1 MKNIRRSAIALFT
14 TVIMAVSGAA
24 AVPASAAGSSLPSG
38 TTTAY
43 TISDGR
49 VNTYTS
55 GGSYTGYIDG
65 KTDQCKIL
73 SFNSG
78 SGRVKVSYPTS
89 KGSKTAYTSLGNFIH
104 NTNFSRYYT
113 KTTSNV
119 AVYTKPNMSKKIGT
133 VYSSDN
139 TLVVS
144 TKSNLSQIIYPI
156 SGGYK
161 MGWIY
166 SSQLKSNNTNIGKT
180 YYVTTKA
187 GLILRS
193 KASTSSTALTTMPYG
208 SSITVYSISNG
219 WASCKY
225 GNKTGYCSASYISTS
240 KPNNNNTDT
249 GRVNLSKAL
258 YNNNGAYITCG
269 FDGYTSTSG
278 RHEGIDIKYKNG
290 APVYSLTDG
299 IVVRVANGYNGSK
312 GLSTIAIYNSST
324 NKTVIYLHSA
334 PVSGLKAGK
343 TIKKGQKIA
352 TEAWRGIS
360 SSSASHTH
368 VEVRNGKQGYASVS
382 VGDPVLNNFNPTA
395 FWNSMGYNIK

>member
-1 MKNIRRSAIALFT
+1 MKNIRRSAAALFT
-14 TVIMAVSGAA
+14 TLIMAVSGAA
-24 AVPASAAGSSLPSG
+24 ALPADAAGSSFPSG

-65 KTDQCKIL
+65 KNDQCKIL
-73 SFNSG
+73 NFNAG
-78 SGRVKVSYPTS
+78 SGRVKVSYPTAR
-89 KGSKTAYTSLGNFIH
+89 GSKTAYTSLGNFVY
-104 NTNFSRYYT
+104 NTGFNRYYS

-119 AVYTKPNMSKKIGT
+119 SVYTKPNMSKKIGT

-144 TKSNLSQIIYPI
+144 AKGNLSQIVYPI

-166 SSQLKSNNTNIGKT
+166 SSQLKGNNANKGKT

-193 KASTSSTALTTMPYG
+193 KATTNSTALTTMPYG
-208 SSITVYSISNG
+208 SSLTVYSISNG

-225 GNKTGYCSASYISTS
+225 GNKSGYCSASYISTN
-240 KPNNNNTDT
+240 KPSGNTSS
-249 GRVNLSKAL
+249 GKVNLSKAL
-258 YNNNGAYITCG
+258 YNNSGAYITCG
-269 FDGYTSTSG
+269 FDGYSSVSG
-278 RHEGIDIKYKNG
+278 RHEGIDIKYRNG
-290 APVYSLTDG
+290 ASVYSLTDG
-299 IVVRVANGYNGSK
+299 VIVRVANGYNGSR
-312 GLSTIAIYNSST
+312 GLSTIAIYNSSA

-334 PVSGLKAGK
+334 PVSGLKAGQK
-343 TIKKGQKIA
+343 IKKGQKIA
-352 TEAWRGIS
+352 TESWRGVS
-360 SSSASHTH
+360 SSSGSHTH

-382 VGDPVLNNFNPTA
+382 VGDPVLNNFDPTS
-395 FWNSMGYNIK
+395 FWNSMGYNVK